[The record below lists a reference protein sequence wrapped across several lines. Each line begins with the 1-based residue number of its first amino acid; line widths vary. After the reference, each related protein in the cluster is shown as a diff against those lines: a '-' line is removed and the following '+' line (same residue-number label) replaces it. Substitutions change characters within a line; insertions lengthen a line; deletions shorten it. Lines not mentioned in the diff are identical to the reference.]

1 MTTTTTTRPLK
12 SVWMVSLCR
21 LEACSSTKRPVS
33 NFSRRFLSQP
43 LTAAPPTIR
52 SASITTCVCVRA
64 CVRGDANA
72 LVRSERRLYL
82 CIYSFLYIWHTYIY
96 INIYIY
102 ICLNIYGKC
111 LGAIR
116 KEALSIYVYLS
127 VSNRMDQEGDGRTFV
142 RSRSRFGTSAA
153 VVAVLCVSH
162 RRR

>member
-1 MTTTTTTRPLK
+1 MQVTRDSFSFCIIYLGLVLCVIAEPSTCRSARTCADAVRACQSVLIDTSAYAHTHTHTHTHMTTTTTTRPLK

-82 CIYSFLYIWHTYIY
+82 CIYSFLYI
-96 INIYIY
+96 
-102 ICLNIYGKC
+102 
-111 LGAIR
+111 
-116 KEALSIYVYLS
+116 
-127 VSNRMDQEGDGRTFV
+127 
-142 RSRSRFGTSAA
+142 
-153 VVAVLCVSH
+153 
-162 RRR
+162 